1 MSTEKQDLESN
12 PLEGEDARNTF
23 ALNELQTSNQAKSI
37 GAGTDET
44 KKEQVAQVKMD
55 KTAGSKK
62 NKKGQLKKEQ
72 VLSDSV
78 SRKDKTAVLKN
89 GHALQTMHFLFSAA
103 HLVPTTS
110 MSQNLTSSAVRLR
123 EKHTGRFT
131 PSLKRAMC
139 ARCKV
144 VLVPGNTATV
154 RIRSNKSGKFR
165 VVSCLLCGWHKRFL
179 LGNKELKI
187 EQCPIFDCT

>member
-23 ALNELQTSNQAKSI
+23 ARNELQTSNQAMSI
-37 GAGTDET
+37 GTGTDET

-62 NKKGQLKKEQ
+62 NKKSQLKKEQ

-78 SRKDKTAVLKN
+78 SRKDKTAGLKN